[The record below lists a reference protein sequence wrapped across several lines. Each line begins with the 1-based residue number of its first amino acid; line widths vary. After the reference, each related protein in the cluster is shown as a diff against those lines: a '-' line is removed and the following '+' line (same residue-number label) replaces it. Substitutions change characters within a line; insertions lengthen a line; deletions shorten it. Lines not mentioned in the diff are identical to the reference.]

1 MKSPYVS
8 ELEPNRV
15 ITSSFLVQSKEIRQK
30 KTGEFYLSLM
40 LGDRTGEL
48 DAKMWDNVAEVLD
61 TFDRDDFVKIKG
73 LVQVFHN
80 RPQLTVH
87 KVRRMDDSEI
97 DFADYFPSSKR
108 DPEEMW
114 AELRAVVAGISSV
127 HLRGLLEALLDD
139 PDIAQRFR
147 RAPAAKTI
155 HHAFLGGL
163 IEHVLSLCALARLVA
178 GHYKNVDAD
187 LLLTGVLL
195 HDIGKIYELNYER
208 GFSYSNDGQLL
219 GHITIAVRMVGDK
232 IRSLPDFPPRLRVL
246 VEHMILSHHGH
257 LEFGSPKVP
266 QFPEAMLLHYL
277 DDLDSKMEC
286 MRALV
291 EHDRQLEG
299 CFTSYSS
306 ALERTALKMDRYL
319 AWDRPPSLS
328 ASPATGGAAS
338 PSPNGAVLD
347 TTQAAPHA
355 PGPPHV
361 PAAAAHAQTA
371 PTAAPHAPT
380 VAPPAQQALHAPAAM
395 TSAPAAAASTP
406 HAPGSHS
413 VLSALNAP
421 NAPQTPYAPAAVASA
436 PEAPH
441 APPGRPTPAAPA
453 VTPHAPVAASA
464 PQAQSARPTPPTP
477 AVAQHAP
484 VAASAPQ
491 VPHAPP
497 ARPAP
502 AVAPQAPHV
511 ASAPQAP
518 HAAQPR
524 PMPASPIAAPQAPH
538 APPARP
544 APAPPTAAPVAPHAP
559 VQHPLFAP
567 KPESIFADKLRQA
580 LKPAAEQE
588 G

>member
-30 KTGEFYLSLM
+30 KTGELYLSLM

-61 TFDRDDFVKIKG
+61 AFDRDDFVKIKG

-147 RAPAAKTI
+147 RAPAAKSI

-178 GHYKNVDAD
+178 GHYRNIDAD

-266 QFPEAMLLHYL
+266 QFPEALLLHYL

-291 EHDRQLEG
+291 ENDRQLEG

-306 ALERTALKMDRYL
+306 ALERTTLKMDRYM
-319 AWDRPPSLS
+319 ASDGPPGLS
-328 ASPATGGAAS
+328 SSPETNAAASSSSQAPAT
-338 PSPNGAVLD
+338 PNGAAWD
-347 TTQAAPHA
+347 TAPQSPHA
-355 PGPPHV
+355 PATPQGRNTP
-361 PAAAAHAQTA
+361 
-371 PTAAPHAPT
+371 PHAP
-380 VAPPAQQALHAPAAM
+380 APPVVPATPHAHPAPSAPHGPNATPHAPAALVAA
-395 TSAPAAAASTP
+395 SAPI
-406 HAPGSHS
+406 
-413 VLSALNAP
+413 L
-421 NAPQTPYAPAAVASA
+421 PAAVASA
-436 PEAPH
+436 PVAQPTPVARPTPVAPAT
-441 APPGRPTPAAPA
+441 APNTPVVPAPRPASRAPAALASAPATPSAPVARPTPA
-453 VTPHAPVAASA
+453 T
-464 PQAQSARPTPPTP
+464 AQ
-477 AVAQHAP
+477 
-484 VAASAPQ
+484 
-491 VPHAPP
+491 
-497 ARPAP
+497 PAP
-502 AVAPQAPHV
+502 
-511 ASAPQAP
+511 SA
-518 HAAQPR
+518 
-524 PMPASPIAAPQAPH
+524 
-538 APPARP
+538 
-544 APAPPTAAPVAPHAP
+544 APAPI
-559 VQHPLFAP
+559 QHPLFAP
-567 KPESIFADKLRQA
+567 KSESIFADKLRQA